1 MLWSYKYVEN
11 YQNYAK
17 TVRDDS
23 GSKQTGLIA
32 GWGKIKG
39 YSLPT
44 ECFCLKISFLTSSV
58 QSLSHVRLFAT
69 PWITACQASL
79 SITIAWS
86 PPKPM
91 SIESVMPS
99 NHFTLC
105 HPLLLHPQSFP
116 ASGFFP
122 VSQLF
127 TSGGQSIGVSAS
139 TCPSNEHPGLISFRM
154 DWLDLLAVQGTL
166 KSLLQ
171 HHSSEASI
179 LWRSAFFIV
188 QLSHP
193 YMAT

>member
-44 ECFCLKISFLTSSV
+44 ECFCLKISFTSSV
-58 QSLSHVRLFAT
+58 QLLSHVWLFVT

-91 SIESVMPS
+91 SIEPVMPS
-99 NHFTLC
+99 NHLILC
-105 HPLLLHPQSFP
+105 HPLLLLP
-116 ASGFFP
+116 
-122 VSQLF
+122 
-127 TSGGQSIGVSAS
+127 SIFLSIRVF
-139 TCPSNEHPGLISFRM
+139 SNESVLRIRWPKYWSFSFNMSFQWTPRTDFLQ
-154 DWLDLLAVQGTL
+154 DWLVGSPCSPRDSQE
-166 KSLLQ
+166 SSQ
-171 HHSSEASI
+171 HHS
-179 LWRSAFFIV
+179 
-188 QLSHP
+188 
-193 YMAT
+193 